1 MNNKTKGTVV
11 YLLIT
16 FLLAW
21 ALWEIPI
28 SLGLSLKNPLFQ
40 FFALPGTF
48 SPAIAAFIVRKWVTH
63 EGFGDAGLKSNL
75 KTKWRYYLVAWLLP
89 LFVSAIIIV
98 LVIVLGI
105 AYPDFTFQRAI
116 EVLAPGTKVSAIPSL
131 VLFIAPIYL
140 LIAALF
146 STFLLFGEEFGWR
159 GYLQMRLFSGQ
170 PLLAAI
176 STGIIWGIW
185 HYPINIR
192 GYNFPDHP
200 ILGLLVFPVTTVM
213 LSIIFGWLRLR
224 SGSIWTSCL
233 AHAATNSIGASLTLS
248 LFLGGGDS
256 ILFSYLGLIGWIP
269 LGALCLWI
277 VLTGRL
283 KTPGITT
290 IAS

>member
-1 MNNKTKGTVV
+1 MQNKTKGIVI

-28 SLGLSLKNPLFQ
+28 RMGYSLKSPLFQ
-40 FFALPGTF
+40 YFALPGTF

-63 EGFGDAGLKSNL
+63 EGFADAGLKPNL
-75 KTKWRYYLVAWLLP
+75 KTKWRYYLIAWFLP
-89 LFVSAIIIV
+89 LLISAIIIG
-98 LVIVLGI
+98 LVSVLGI
-105 AYPDFTFQRAI
+105 AHPDFTFQRAI
-116 EVLAPGTKVSAIPSL
+116 EVLAPGTKVPAIP
-131 VLFIAPIYL
+131 VFILFLAPVYL

-146 STFLLFGEEFGWR
+146 STFFLFGEEFGWR

-200 ILGLLVFPVTTVM
+200 VLGLLVFPVTTVM
-213 LSIIFGWLRLR
+213 LSIIFGWLRLHTD
-224 SGSIWTSCL
+224 SVWTACL
-233 AHAATNSIGASLTLS
+233 AHAATNSIGATLTMS

-256 ILFSYLGLIGWIP
+256 IFFSYLGLIGWIP

-277 VLTGRL
+277 VLTGQL

-290 IAS
+290 AAS

>member
-1 MNNKTKGTVV
+1 M
-11 YLLIT
+11 
-16 FLLAW
+16 
-21 ALWEIPI
+21 
-28 SLGLSLKNPLFQ
+28 
-40 FFALPGTF
+40 
-48 SPAIAAFIVRKWVTH
+48 
-63 EGFGDAGLKSNL
+63 
-75 KTKWRYYLVAWLLP
+75 
-89 LFVSAIIIV
+89 
-98 LVIVLGI
+98 LGI

-116 EVLAPGTKVSAIPSL
+116 EALAPGTKVPAIPVFILFL
-131 VLFIAPIYL
+131 VPVYL

-146 STFLLFGEEFGWR
+146 STFFLFGEEFGWR
-159 GYLQMRLFSGQ
+159 GYPQMRLFSGQ

-200 ILGLLVFPVTTVM
+200 VLGLLVFPVTTVM

-224 SGSIWTSCL
+224 SGSIWTACL
-233 AHAATNSIGASLTLS
+233 AHAATNSIGATLTMS

-283 KTPGITT
+283 KTPV
-290 IAS
+290 